1 MIQIFSYK
9 GFKVEFN
16 GKATYFV
23 SNSVDCIGHFSTERK
38 AMNFVRK
45 AIENANV

>member
-1 MIQIFSYK
+1 MTTIFNSN

-23 SNSVDCIGHFSTERK
+23 SNSVDCVGHFDTERK
-38 AMNFVRK
+38 AINYAKRCIK
-45 AIENANV
+45 AAGL